1 MYALILLACCFAA
14 WPIHL
19 FITRPA
25 AKLLGLID

>member
-1 MYALILLACCFAA
+1 MTALILLACCVAA

-25 AKLLGLID
+25 AALLGFVD